1 MCKEDVIYKLQ
12 CTHTQWNNS
21 HKVNEIL
28 SFAAT
33 QINLEDI
40 MLSEVSQGKTNTVW
54 YNLELESEECN
65 KLVNITGVWTTT
77 NF

>member
-1 MCKEDVIYKLQ
+1 
-12 CTHTQWNNS
+12 
-21 HKVNEIL
+21 
-28 SFAAT
+28 
-33 QINLEDI
+33 